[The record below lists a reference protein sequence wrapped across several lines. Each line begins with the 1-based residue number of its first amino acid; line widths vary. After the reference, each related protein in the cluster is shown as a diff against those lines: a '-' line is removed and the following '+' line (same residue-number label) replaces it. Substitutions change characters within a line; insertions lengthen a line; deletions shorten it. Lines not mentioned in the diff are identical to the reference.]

1 MKIYGLFVYILNKQ
15 PHCLYPRLRK
25 AFCITLRTLYVL
37 SHCKKTINFS
47 VLLAKKVSQRT
58 NFQGKYAKEKNVK
71 LNKIY
76 RLHFIPKEII
86 FKEFENILYVWY
98 I

>member
-1 MKIYGLFVYILNKQ
+1 MAFLCTFRISSLIVYT
-15 PHCLYPRLRK
+15 HDWEK
-25 AFCITLRTLYVL
+25 AFFITLRTLYVL